1 MSCIDKNE
9 EICSLIK
16 SQNLQ
21 DMMNCV
27 YEILG
32 NPAFVVDMSS
42 NVVCY
47 TDVKVNEENWGR
59 IVLNNE
65 LSEEFFNGG
74 VHIRAE
80 HAKVLQSTKALLL
93 KNTYNGEDL
102 IKKSLCSDGKT
113 LGILI
118 VLPYHKNFD
127 LSDLSYVDIIGE
139 IMAYKMISHQG
150 MVYGEHVSNSR
161 FILSLLEGYQY
172 SENQIKAQMA
182 RFFKKMRKYWYVCVI
197 KTKDKPMSDV
207 GENIWEE
214 FLNIRAG
221 TAFIYDMNIVL
232 LINCDCSTKDFATAH
247 PELEK
252 LCTDYKL
259 KMGVSMAFERIEQ
272 VRSYYNQAVKA
283 VNLGNIFCQEESVIM
298 FQNLVPYD
306 IISHVKEEEMEMYIH
321 PDIQKLKK
329 YDEENGT
336 KLCETLLTYLD
347 CNRSQIKTGNI
358 LYIHRNTVNYRINQ
372 CKEILGSELKNDT
385 ELFAYT
391 MSLLILKCKKSS
403 FWNNTM

>member
-59 IVLNNE
+59 IVLNKE

-74 VHIRAE
+74 VHMRAE

-93 KNTYNGEDL
+93 KNTYNGEDQ

-150 MVYGEHVSNSR
+150 MVYGENVSNSR
-161 FILSLLEGYQY
+161 FILSLLEGNQY

-182 RFFKKMRKYWYVCVI
+182 RFFKKMRKYWSIPYKLPKYLI
-197 KTKDKPMSDV
+197 S
-207 GENIWEE
+207 
-214 FLNIRAG
+214 
-221 TAFIYDMNIVL
+221 VL
-232 LINCDCSTKDFATAH
+232 LF
-247 PELEK
+247 L
-252 LCTDYKL
+252 
-259 KMGVSMAFERIEQ
+259 F
-272 VRSYYNQAVKA
+272 KA
-283 VNLGNIFCQEESVIM
+283 LNHC
-298 FQNLVPYD
+298 PR
-306 IISHVKEEEMEMYIH
+306 
-321 PDIQKLKK
+321 
-329 YDEENGT
+329 
-336 KLCETLLTYLD
+336 TLLMKL
-347 CNRSQIKTGNI
+347 
-358 LYIHRNTVNYRINQ
+358 
-372 CKEILGSELKNDT
+372 
-385 ELFAYT
+385 
-391 MSLLILKCKKSS
+391 
-403 FWNNTM
+403 